1 MTEFDRGPDDSDL
14 EDRLRSSLALVAPPA
29 SSTGVLG
36 SVQRRVAR
44 RRRRAREVVGGL
56 LVVLVG
62 GGTAAGLAL
71 SASPQMSAVPPT
83 QVTRLPSAT
92 VPSPSPSSGSPS
104 STSSASASGASQGD
118 FNARPAT
125 PPPCPAGQKTPSMT
139 SGRFCGSTPGPGNG
153 LGPGGTCTGKETDVP
168 CGPGVKPSQ
177 FYAYTVPGNCS
188 GLMDFDGRQWVSE
201 MPPPNPVPA
210 FDVWIQLSANGSVR
224 WIAPTGS
231 VGLVPYRDQ
240 ALPGCRG

>member
-71 SASPQMSAVPPT
+71 SASPQMS
-83 QVTRLPSAT
+83 
-92 VPSPSPSSGSPS
+92 
-104 STSSASASGASQGD
+104 
-118 FNARPAT
+118 
-125 PPPCPAGQKTPSMT
+125 
-139 SGRFCGSTPGPGNG
+139 
-153 LGPGGTCTGKETDVP
+153 
-168 CGPGVKPSQ
+168 
-177 FYAYTVPGNCS
+177 
-188 GLMDFDGRQWVSE
+188 
-201 MPPPNPVPA
+201 
-210 FDVWIQLSANGSVR
+210 
-224 WIAPTGS
+224 
-231 VGLVPYRDQ
+231 
-240 ALPGCRG
+240 GCRRRR